1 MIYCADDRHG
11 TPCPSSCDDCNAECD
26 PSQRVEANSP
36 IEAARAAG
44 WRRITSGRWLRDY
57 ENYE

>member
-1 MIYCADDRHG
+1 MIYCVDDRHG

-44 WRRITSGRWLRDY
+44 WSEDY
-57 ENYE
+57 IREMVKRL